1 MRELNVVEASWSMDA
16 AGSWLKL
23 RPELPGQARM
33 VAGEIDPQK
42 KYTVT
47 IKEFRK
53 KRSLDANAYYWVLLS
68 RLAEAVGISKPRAH
82 NLMLRRYGQ
91 NLMIAGQMAYLVV
104 PDTTEAE
111 ETALEAETF
120 HIRPTSQVK
129 QGKDGKAYR
138 TYTVLAGSSTY
149 DTKEMSELINGLV
162 TECKE
167 QGIETLPPDE
177 LARMMAEYEEL
188 LESTQDGFRA
198 R

>member
-1 MRELNVVEASWSMDA
+1 MESKGVLKDVSMDWKT
-16 AGSWLKL
+16 GRMRLTFELESDVSSSIDKMKDKPL
-23 RPELPGQARM
+23 RIIAKQWRE
-33 VAGEIDPQK
+33 
-42 KYTVT
+42 
-47 IKEFRK
+47 

-68 RLAEAVGISKPRAH
+68 RLAEMAGISKPRAH

-162 TECKE
+162 AECKE
-167 QGIETLPPDE
+167 QGIETLPPEE
-177 LARMMAEYEEL
+177 LARMMAEYEENHRKK
-188 LESTQDGFRA
+188 ETV
-198 R
+198 

>member
-1 MRELNVVEASWSMDA
+1 MEAKGTLKDVSMGWKTGRMRLTFELETDISSSIDK
-16 AGSWLKL
+16 LKDKPL
-23 RPELPGQARM
+23 R
-33 VAGEIDPQK
+33 I
-42 KYTVT
+42 TV
-47 IKEFRK
+47 KQWRE

-68 RLAEAVGISKPRAH
+68 RLAEAAGISKPRAH

-91 NLMIAGQMAYLVV
+91 NLMIAGQMAFLVV

-162 TECKE
+162 AECKE
-167 QGIETLPPDE
+167 QGIETLPPEE
-177 LARMMAEYEEL
+177 LARMMAEYEENHRKK
-188 LESTQDGFRA
+188 ETVQRTDG
-198 R
+198 

>member
-1 MRELNVVEASWSMDA
+1 MRLTFELESDVSSSIDKMKD
-16 AGSWLKL
+16 KPL
-23 RPELPGQARM
+23 RIIAKQWRE
-33 VAGEIDPQK
+33 
-42 KYTVT
+42 
-47 IKEFRK
+47 

-68 RLAEAVGISKPRAH
+68 RLAEAAGISKPRAH
-82 NLMLRRYGQ
+82 NLMLRRY
-91 NLMIAGQMAYLVV
+91 GQMAYLVV

-162 TECKE
+162 AECEE
-167 QGIETLPPDE
+167 QGIETLPPEE
-177 LARMMAEYEEL
+177 LARMMAEYEENHRKK
-188 LESTQDGFRA
+188 ETVQRTDG
-198 R
+198 

>member
-1 MRELNVVEASWSMDA
+1 MDWKTGRMRLTFELESDVSSSIDKMKD
-16 AGSWLKL
+16 KPL
-23 RPELPGQARM
+23 RIIAKQWRE
-33 VAGEIDPQK
+33 
-42 KYTVT
+42 
-47 IKEFRK
+47 

-68 RLAEAVGISKPRAH
+68 RLAEVAGISKPRAH

-91 NLMIAGQMAYLVV
+91 NLIISGQMAYLVV

-177 LARMMAEYEEL
+177 LARMMAEYEENHRKK
-188 LESTQDGFRA
+188 ETAQRTGG
-198 R
+198 

>member
-1 MRELNVVEASWSMDA
+1 MNFTGKLEGLKMDYVTRKQSLSLEVNEDARDAFQELKDCE
-16 AGSWLKL
+16 KL
-23 RPELPGQARM
+23 VIQ
-33 VAGEIDPQK
+33 IK
-42 KYTVT
+42 KY
-47 IKEFRK
+47 RK

-68 RLAEAVGISKPRAH
+68 RLADAAGISKPRAH

-149 DTKEMSELINGLV
+149 DAKEMSELINGLV
-162 TECKE
+162 EECKE
-167 QGIETLPPDE
+167 QGIETLPPEE
-177 LARMMAEYEEL
+177 LARMMAEYEENHRKK
-188 LESTQDGFRA
+188 ETV
-198 R
+198 

>member
-1 MRELNVVEASWSMDA
+1 MESKGTLIDVSRDWKTGKMRLTFEFDSDVSA
-16 AGSWLKL
+16 AIDKIKDKL
-23 RPELPGQARM
+23 LR
-33 VAGEIDPQK
+33 I
-42 KYTVT
+42 TV
-47 IKEFRK
+47 KLWRD
-53 KRSLDANAYYWVLLS
+53 KRSLDANSYYWVLLS
-68 RLAEAVGISKPRAH
+68 HLAEAAGISKPRAH

-149 DTKEMSELINGLV
+149 DTKEMSRLIDSVIQDCAAL
-162 TECKE
+162 
-167 QGIETLPPDE
+167 QIETIPPSE
-177 LARMMAEYEEL
+177 LDML
-188 LESTQDGFRA
+188 LKEWGRSSAKQK
-198 R
+198 